1 MVLHGAMFVLAV
13 RARVEHPIL
22 YLKVR
27 VYSIEIQIKTDEHP
41 TSPNSR
47 LCQFMKSDDFTK
59 PEVVANIP
67 RKLFCSIMLK
77 TVRVFTAC

>member
-27 VYSIEIQIKTDEHP
+27 VYSIEIQIKTDEQ
-41 TSPNSR
+41 SN
-47 LCQFMKSDDFTK
+47 F
-59 PEVVANIP
+59 A
-67 RKLFCSIMLK
+67 KLSIMSIYE
-77 TVRVFTAC
+77 V

>member
-47 LCQFMKSDDFTK
+47 LCQFMKSDDFTS
-59 PEVVANIP
+59 VRSVADIP